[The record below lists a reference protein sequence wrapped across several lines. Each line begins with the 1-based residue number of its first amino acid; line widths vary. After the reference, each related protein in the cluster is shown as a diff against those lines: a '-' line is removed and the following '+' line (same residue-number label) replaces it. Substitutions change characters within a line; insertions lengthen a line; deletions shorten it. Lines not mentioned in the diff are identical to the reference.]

1 MNLNCFFKGCESC
14 KESKNGKKCICTVAI
29 RLRKTPLIGGK
40 SYIFQGVTNAVVTN
54 VARMRAL
61 AVDSRALTRGR
72 AVGLHQRSLKVKF
85 MLAVINAIRE
95 LPRMEK
101 IAFV

>member
-1 MNLNCFFKGCESC
+1 M
-14 KESKNGKKCICTVAI
+14 AI

-54 VARMRAL
+54 VVRMRAL
-61 AVDSRALTRGR
+61 VVDFKALTRGR
-72 AVGLHQRSLKVKF
+72 AVELHQKSLKVKF
-85 MLAVINAIRE
+85 MLAVINVIRE
-95 LPRMEK
+95 LRQMEK